1 MRVRLEQVPLA
12 RVPWDELDRRDTRS
26 VFCTHEWLDFLR
38 ASQRAQPVVARVL
51 LDREPVG
58 WFTGAVVR
66 RGGVRLLGSP
76 LPGWS
81 TSYMGYD
88 WDDPSVGS
96 LLPLALAATRR
107 WAHARLGCAHL
118 EVLARVDPG
127 DLAVP
132 PGMSYATFHSFERSL
147 VDDATMLAAMS
158 TNARR
163 NIRRSQRRGV
173 RIEAVG
179 AEHAA
184 DFAWESFSQVR
195 NAFLRREVS
204 PSYGPRR
211 TRELLDAMLPGG
223 RLLATRAVTADGRCA
238 GTCISAGTP
247 GGRATFLTGAADP
260 TMLDVRPNEALMWHA
275 MTTWRD
281 RGALVFD
288 FGGGGTYKQKFG
300 CDPVESAWVRSSLL
314 PGAEPARATA
324 RRWYRR
330 VHYLGD
336 HAPSWRQVLA
346 PSEVADA
353 AAGAAGRTG

>member
-1 MRVRLEQVPLA
+1 
-12 RVPWDELDRRDTRS
+12 
-26 VFCTHEWLDFLR
+26 
-38 ASQRAQPVVARVL
+38 
-51 LDREPVG
+51 
-58 WFTGAVVR
+58 
-66 RGGVRLLGSP
+66 
-76 LPGWS
+76 
-81 TSYMGYD
+81 MGYD
-88 WDDPSVGS
+88 WDDPSAGT
-96 LLPLALAATRR
+96 LMPLALAATRR
-107 WAHARLGCAHL
+107 WAHAHLGCAHL
-118 EVLARVDPG
+118 EVLARVDPAE
-127 DLAVP
+127 LAVP
-132 PGMSYATFHSFERSL
+132 PGMSCATFHSFERPL

-179 AEHAA
+179 VEQAA

-195 NAFLRREVS
+195 DAFLRREVS

-211 TRELLDAMLPGG
+211 TRELLDTMLPGG

-247 GGRATFLTGAADP
+247 GGRATFLTGAADAA
-260 TMLDVRPNEALMWHA
+260 MLDVRPNEALMWHA

-281 RGALVFD
+281 RGAQVFD

-300 CDPVESAWVRSSLL
+300 CRPVESAWVRSSLL

-346 PSEVADA
+346 PQGVAD
-353 AAGAAGRTG
+353 AAGRTG